1 MLENFALVGRDVL
14 DPALY
19 AKVRAPLDTA
29 ETLPPWC
36 YTSEEFYRAEVR
48 NIFLR
53 EWNFLGRADRVP
65 QAGDYFTVN
74 FVGVPLIVVR
84 GEDGEVRAFS
94 NTCRHRGSK
103 VAQGEGR
110 CEFFQCPYH
119 GWIYGLDGSL
129 KGAGGMR
136 ETKGFQ
142 RGQYGLVPVRLESW
156 GGFIF
161 VNFRSDAPPLA
172 DFLGDLPAQL
182 ASYDCDNLVTTRRVE
197 YDLECNWK
205 LYIENAMEEY
215 HLPHV
220 HGTTLNLLEF
230 IHDIIPTQGN
240 WDAIR
245 EEHEGTRALLD
256 EDQEHALPHIPTLE
270 GPPAKGTHYVVIY
283 PSTMLGMTKDTVWWL
298 ELHPNGPSRTKLIVG
313 SCFHKGAIA
322 RPDFAEKVKYY
333 YKRWDK
339 SIVEDNDVAG
349 LQHEGVSS
357 PFARPGRLSRLEPL
371 VHHIANWVLDR
382 VLEQRRNAA

>member
-1 MLENFALVGRDVL
+1 MQENFALFGRDVF

-19 AKVRAPLDTA
+19 AKVRGPLETA

-48 NIFLR
+48 NIFMR

-65 QAGDYFTVN
+65 NAGDFFTVN

-84 GEDGEVRAFS
+84 GDDGVVRAFS
-94 NTCRHRGSK
+94 NTCRHRGAK
-103 VAQGEGR
+103 VAQGEGK

-119 GWIYGLDGSL
+119 GWIYGLDGAL

-136 ETKGFQ
+136 EVKGFK
-142 RGQYGLVPVRLESW
+142 RDEYGLVPVRLETW

-161 VNFRSDAPPLA
+161 VSFDKDAPDLM
-172 DFLGDLPAQL
+172 DFLGDLPEQL
-182 ASYDCDNLVTTRRVE
+182 ASYDCENLVTTRRVE
-197 YDLECNWK
+197 FDLECNWK

-215 HLPHV
+215 HLPYV
-220 HGTTLNLLEF
+220 HKATLDLLEMN
-230 IHDIIPTQGN
+230 HDIIPTRGN

-245 EEHEGTRALLD
+245 EKHDGTRALLE
-256 EDQEHALPHIPTLE
+256 EDQSHALPRIPTLS
-270 GPPAKGTHYVVIY
+270 GPPAEGTHYVVIY

-298 ELHPNGPSRTKLIVG
+298 ELHPQGPNRTKLIVG
-313 SCFHKGAIA
+313 SAFHKEAIA
-322 RPDFAEKVKYY
+322 RPDFEDKVKYY

-339 SIVEDNDVAG
+339 SIVEDNEVAG

-382 VLEQRRNAA
+382 VLEDRRDAA